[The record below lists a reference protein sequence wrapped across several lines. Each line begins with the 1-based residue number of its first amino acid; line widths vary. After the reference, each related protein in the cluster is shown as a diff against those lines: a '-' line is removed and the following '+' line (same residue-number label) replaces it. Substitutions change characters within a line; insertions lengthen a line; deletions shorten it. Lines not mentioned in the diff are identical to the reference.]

1 MGGILA
7 RIDRRQ
13 PTIVGENE
21 VRTRS
26 AAVRPFYDARV
37 SDLGPGDFVQVEC
50 ACSHSELL
58 TRAMLTTAGL
68 APHDVIKDLAR
79 RMRCRECD
87 EKGRVDISIK
97 WADA

>member
-1 MGGILA
+1 M
-7 RIDRRQ
+7 
-13 PTIVGENE
+13 
-21 VRTRS
+21 
-26 AAVRPFYDARV
+26 RPFYDDARV
-37 SDLGPGDFVQVEC
+37 GDLGLSDFVRVEC
-50 ACSHSELL
+50 VCGHVQML
-58 TRAMLTTAGL
+58 TGAMLTTAGL